1 MEAKGLGYDTSPS
14 YEVATPT
21 GFVPTFTTAT
31 ILLFGRLSRPLG
43 GFFRTDQP
51 RYDSSAPLHTKK
63 IKCCAHDKYRNDC
76 SYKREASRGHR
87 HTHMIYSPKVVWT
100 LVGEFTG
107 AAGATA
113 RAMLGVPPS
122 LHGGHSTAGSN
133 TRARGK
139 PVTVVRSH
147 GTCRGPFPTEPPRS

>member
-31 ILLFGRLSRPLG
+31 ILLFGRLCQPLG

-51 RYDSSAPLHTKK
+51 RYDSSALLLHTKK
-63 IKCCAHDKYRNDC
+63 NVVRTINTATIVRTKG
-76 SYKREASRGHR
+76 KRHVG
-87 HTHMIYSPKVVWT
+87 TDTQIIYSPKVVWA

-113 RAMLGVPPS
+113 RAMPGVPLS
-122 LHGGHSTAGSN
+122 LYGGHSTAGGN

-139 PVTVVRSH
+139 PVTVARSH
-147 GTCRGPFPTEPPRS
+147 GTCRGPFPTDPPRS